1 MRHRNPKTFL
11 GALVV
16 LAFATFTFS
25 DSALGQTNSILY
37 SFSGGSDGSG
47 PSRALVSDAVGNLYG
62 TTSFGGIS
70 SAEGGNGVVF
80 ELSPAGGGLWTETA
94 LYSFAGGSDGF
105 WPTSGVIF
113 DAAWNLF
120 GVTEYGGADL
130 QGTVYE
136 LSPASGGGWTHTV
149 LYSFAGGN
157 DGAIPESLI
166 LDTVGNLFGTTVAGG
181 TNNAGTAFEL
191 SPAAGGGW
199 TETVIQRF
207 SDPPTGPLAMDHN
220 GNLYGT
226 TDGGGTAGQGSVY
239 GLRHTTHGW
248 ELRTLYSFQGG
259 TDGSNPQTGVN
270 LGEGGHLYGLTMQ
283 GGTAA
288 SGTFFELVSGA
299 GGNWTETRLYS
310 FGSRPADPT
319 TPTSALTAEGAKS
332 FWGASAS
339 GGTSGCGGIFNLTL
353 GSSGWQE
360 RNVYESDCVGAGP
373 LGVAIVG
380 SEGHLFG
387 PGAGGIYGAGD
398 IYEFMK

>member
-1 MRHRNPKTFL
+1 MRRGNPKTFL
-11 GALVV
+11 GAFVV
-16 LAFATFTFS
+16 LACSAVMFCA
-25 DSALGQTNSILY
+25 SALGQTNSVLY
-37 SFSGGSDGSG
+37 SFTGGSDGSG
-47 PSRALVSDAVGNLYG
+47 PSRALVSDAAGNLYG
-62 TTSFGGIS
+62 TTSVGGIS

-80 ELSPAGGGLWTETA
+80 ELSPVGGGLWAETV
-94 LYSFAGGSDGF
+94 LYSFAGGSDGY

-113 DAAWNLF
+113 DAAGNLL

-136 LSPASGGGWTHTV
+136 LSTASGGGWTHTV
-149 LYSFAGGN
+149 LYSFAGGS

-166 LDTVGNLFGTTVAGG
+166 FDTSGNLYGTTVGGG
-181 TNNAGTAFEL
+181 TNNGGTAFEL
-191 SPAAGGGW
+191 SPATGGW
-199 TETVIQRF
+199 SETVIARF
-207 SDPPTGPLAMDHN
+207 PDPPTGPLAMDSN

-226 TDGGGTAGQGSVY
+226 TDGGGTASQGSVY
-239 GLRHTTHGW
+239 KLTHTAHGW
-248 ELRTLYSFQGG
+248 ELRTLYSFLGG
-259 TDGSNPQTGVN
+259 TDGSNPQTGVS
-270 LGEGGHLYGLTMQ
+270 LGANSHLYGLTMQ
-283 GGTAA
+283 GGTAGT
-288 SGTFFELVSGA
+288 GTFFELVPGA
-299 GGNWTETRLYS
+299 GGNWTETLLYS
-310 FGSRPADPT
+310 FGSRRGDPT
-319 TPTSALTAEGAKS
+319 DPTSALTAEGPKT

-380 SEGHLFG
+380 STGDLFG